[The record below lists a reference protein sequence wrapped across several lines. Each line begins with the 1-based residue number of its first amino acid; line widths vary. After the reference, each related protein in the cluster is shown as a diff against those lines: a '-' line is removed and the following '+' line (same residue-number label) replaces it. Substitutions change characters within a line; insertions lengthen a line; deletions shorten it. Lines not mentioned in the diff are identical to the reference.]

1 MPMHPIASGAH
12 LLWKEE
18 VLMLKK
24 ALALFIFSAFLF
36 TLEGCETMKG
46 AASGTYEGAK
56 KDWVGVQ
63 NTWGKLKEADA
74 WMQKNLW

>member
-1 MPMHPIASGAH
+1 MA
-12 LLWKEE
+12 
-18 VLMLKK
+18 KK
-24 ALALFIFSAFLF
+24 ALAFLMLCGFLF
-36 TLEGCETMKG
+36 ALQGCETMKG
-46 AASGTYEGAK
+46 AASGMYEGAK

>member
-1 MPMHPIASGAH
+1 MR
-12 LLWKEE
+12 LLADNKEE

-24 ALALFIFSAFLF
+24 ALALFMLCAFFFALQ
-36 TLEGCETMKG
+36 GCETMKG
-46 AASGTYEGAK
+46 AASGMCEGAK

-63 NTWGKLKEADA
+63 NAWGKAKEADA